1 MERYAIGIDLGGTSV
16 KYAVVASSGKM
27 PFSGQLPAFAQESAE
42 AVLGQVLKGV
52 EACREYAVSEGLTLA
67 GVGVGTPGVVSAD
80 GRTVLGGAENIA
92 GWENIPLA
100 GRVEEAEGLK
110 TLAGNDANMMALGET
125 LFGAAKGATDVVFV
139 TVGTGI
145 GCGALI
151 DGRLY
156 RGYRNRGMEMG
167 HITVKCDGEGC
178 ACGGVGC
185 LEHYASTSALV
196 RRFCELNGSARDAEV
211 DGKDVV
217 LFYKEGNPAAV
228 QAMEEH
234 WNYLAHGIA
243 SMINLFA
250 PQRVVVGGGIS
261 EAGDFYL
268 EKLREGVRRQ
278 MMSAPRDWCW
288 IKWDDDEKNL
298 VCSRAFRGPRR
309 RGAAP
314 GRNPD
319 RQTLAAAPL
328 PRMGATCGRHGC
340 DAEPARAALARRGR
354 FETRGLPR
362 AAVAGQHLCR
372 SYALGAFRMGGL
384 CLPRAAGR
392 RPLVLAVVRHGTR
405 RCGALVG
412 GQCLHGRCFVQ
423 EVRHSDG

>member
-1 MERYAIGIDLGGTSV
+1 MLAPRE
-16 KYAVVASSGKM
+16 SSR
-27 PFSGQLPAFAQESAE
+27 PTDAR
-42 AVLGQVLKGV
+42 
-52 EACREYAVSEGLTLA
+52 CW
-67 GVGVGTPGVVSAD
+67 
-80 GRTVLGGAENIA
+80 GGAENIA

-268 EKLREGVRRQ
+268 EKLREGVPAADDVGLRR
-278 MMSAPRDWCW
+278 RDRTR
-288 IKWDDDEKNL
+288 D
-298 VCSRAFRGPRR
+298 RPAGQPRR
-309 RGAAP
+309 V
-314 GRNPD
+314 
-319 RQTLAAAPL
+319 
-328 PRMGATCGRHGC
+328 HG
-340 DAEPARAALARRGR
+340 RRG
-354 FETRGLPR
+354 TG
-362 AAVAGQHLCR
+362 AG
-372 SYALGAFRMGGL
+372 
-384 CLPRAAGR
+384 
-392 RPLVLAVVRHGTR
+392 
-405 RCGALVG
+405 
-412 GQCLHGRCFVQ
+412 
-423 EVRHSDG
+423 

>member
-217 LFYKEGNPAAV
+217 FFYKEDNPAAV

-278 MMSAPRDWCW
+278 MMSVCG
-288 IKWDDDEKNL
+288 EETEL
-298 VCSRAFRGPRR
+298 VAARLGNRAGCM
-309 RGAAP
+309 GAA
-314 GRNPD
+314 G
-319 RQTLAAAPL
+319 
-328 PRMGATCGRHGC
+328 
-340 DAEPARAALARRGR
+340 
-354 FETRGLPR
+354 
-362 AAVAGQHLCR
+362 
-372 SYALGAFRMGGL
+372 
-384 CLPRAAGR
+384 
-392 RPLVLAVVRHGTR
+392 LVLDKMG
-405 RCGALVG
+405 
-412 GQCLHGRCFVQ
+412 
-423 EVRHSDG
+423 

>member
-1 MERYAIGIDLGGTSV
+1 MSAPRE
-16 KYAVVASSGKM
+16 SSR
-27 PFSGQLPAFAQESAE
+27 PTDAR
-42 AVLGQVLKGV
+42 
-52 EACREYAVSEGLTLA
+52 CW
-67 GVGVGTPGVVSAD
+67 
-80 GRTVLGGAENIA
+80 GGAENIA

-145 GCGALI
+145 GCGVLI

-167 HITVKCDGEGC
+167 HITVKCDGEAC

-196 RRFCELNGSARDAEV
+196 RRFCALSGNDGGAECDV

-217 LFYKEGNPAAV
+217 FFYKEGNPAAV

-278 MMSAPRDWCW
+278 MMSVCGGDTELVPPRWATGPDVWAPRGWCW
-288 IKWDDDEKNL
+288 IKCGDDETAQL
-298 VCSRAFRGPRR
+298 PDRGPH
-309 RGAAP
+309 
-314 GRNPD
+314 
-319 RQTLAAAPL
+319 
-328 PRMGATCGRHGC
+328 HGLLVR
-340 DAEPARAALARRGR
+340 DLVHHQHHRAADSPTSSTISA
-354 FETRGLPR
+354 
-362 AAVAGQHLCR
+362 
-372 SYALGAFRMGGL
+372 
-384 CLPRAAGR
+384 
-392 RPLVLAVVRHGTR
+392 
-405 RCGALVG
+405 
-412 GQCLHGRCFVQ
+412 
-423 EVRHSDG
+423 

>member
-16 KYAVVASSGKM
+16 KYAVVASSGEV
-27 PFSGQLPAFAQESAE
+27 PFSGQLPAFAQEGPE
-42 AVLGQVLKGV
+42 IVLRQVLCSI
-52 EACREYAVSEGLTLA
+52 EACREYALGEGLMVG
-67 GVGVGTPGVVSAD
+67 GVGIGTPGVVSAD

-92 GWENIPLA
+92 GWENIRLA
-100 GRVEEAEGLK
+100 DRVEFGMGLK
-110 TLAGNDANMMALGET
+110 TVVSNDANMMALGET
-125 LFGAAKGATDVVFV
+125 LFGAAKGATDVLFV

-145 GCGALI
+145 GCGVLI

-167 HITVKCDGEGC
+167 HITVKCDGEAC

-196 RRFCELNGSARDAEV
+196 RRFCELNASGSDAEV

-217 LFYKEGNPAAV
+217 FFYKEGNPAAV

-278 MMSAPRDWCW
+278 MMSVCGGDT
-288 IKWDDDEKNL
+288 EL
-298 VCSRAFRGPRR
+298 VAATLGNRAGCM
-309 RGAAP
+309 GAA
-314 GRNPD
+314 G
-319 RQTLAAAPL
+319 
-328 PRMGATCGRHGC
+328 
-340 DAEPARAALARRGR
+340 
-354 FETRGLPR
+354 
-362 AAVAGQHLCR
+362 
-372 SYALGAFRMGGL
+372 
-384 CLPRAAGR
+384 
-392 RPLVLAVVRHGTR
+392 LVLDKMR
-405 RCGALVG
+405 
-412 GQCLHGRCFVQ
+412 
-423 EVRHSDG
+423 

>member
-1 MERYAIGIDLGGTSV
+1 MVLCFDIGGTSI
-16 KYAVVASSGKM
+16 KYGAAREENSQIVFDARWETPTDAKRLRGPGIEQKIVDLIDSLCR
-27 PFSGQLPAFAQESAE
+27 QFAPEGIAISTAGMVDHKTG
-42 AVLGQVLKGV
+42 AIL
-52 EACREYAVSEGLTLA
+52 YA
-67 GVGVGTPGVVSAD
+67 
-80 GRTVLGGAENIA
+80 N
-92 GWENIPLA
+92 ENIPEYTGRNLKLA
-100 GRVEEAEGLK
+100 VENHFYLPCAVE
-110 TLAGNDANMMALGET
+110 NDVNCAALGEVAY
-125 LFGAAKGATDVVFV
+125 GAGRGADSVLCL

-217 LFYKEGNPAAV
+217 FFYKEGNPAAV

-278 MMSAPRDWCW
+278 MMSVCG
-288 IKWDDDEKNL
+288 EETEL
-298 VCSRAFRGPRR
+298 VAARLGNRAGCM
-309 RGAAP
+309 GAA
-314 GRNPD
+314 G
-319 RQTLAAAPL
+319 
-328 PRMGATCGRHGC
+328 
-340 DAEPARAALARRGR
+340 
-354 FETRGLPR
+354 
-362 AAVAGQHLCR
+362 
-372 SYALGAFRMGGL
+372 
-384 CLPRAAGR
+384 
-392 RPLVLAVVRHGTR
+392 LVLDKM
-405 RCGALVG
+405 
-412 GQCLHGRCFVQ
+412 QGR
-423 EVRHSDG
+423 